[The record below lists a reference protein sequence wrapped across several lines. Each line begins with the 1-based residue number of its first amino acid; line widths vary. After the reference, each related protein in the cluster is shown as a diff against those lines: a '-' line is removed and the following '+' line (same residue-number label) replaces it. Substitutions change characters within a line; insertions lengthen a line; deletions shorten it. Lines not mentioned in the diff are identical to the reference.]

1 MDVTLTVEALGPQL
15 SGIGRYVWELCKRV
29 PQQPGIDR
37 VNFFANG
44 RFVDGPQAQ
53 LHGNSARTRIR
64 IPRWTRRRRTLRRL
78 RQSLIHGPN
87 YFLPRDAETGII
99 TVHDLSVFKY
109 PETHPAER
117 LRTFERDFE
126 RSLSRAE
133 HVITDTETVRREVIG
148 EFGLA
153 EAKVTAIPLGVGEEY
168 RPRAAGE
175 IQPHLA
181 AFGLAPGGYA
191 LCVSTLEPRK
201 KIAELL
207 RAWRELPA
215 ALRNST
221 PLVLAG
227 AKGWLNESLHDEVRE
242 GVSAG
247 WLRHLGFVSEEALL
261 ALYSGASLFI
271 YPSVYEGFCL
281 PPIEAMASGV
291 PVLVA
296 NRSCLPEVSGDA
308 AGYIDPDDVRAFSHA
323 IAEALTDSA
332 WRSQAREKG
341 LERAAKF
348 SWDRCAAQ
356 TVELYQRYR
365 P

>member
-15 SGIGRYVWELCKRV
+15 SGIGRYVWELCSRV

-37 VNFFANG
+37 LNFFANG

-53 LHGNSARTRIR
+53 LHGNSARSHIR
-64 IPRWTRRRRTLRRL
+64 MPRWMRRRRTLRRL
-78 RQSLIHGPN
+78 RQSLVHGPN
-87 YFLPRDAETGII
+87 YFLPGAVETGII

-117 LRTFERDFE
+117 LRAFERDFE
-126 RSLSRAE
+126 HSLSRAE

-153 EAKVTAIPLGVGEEY
+153 EAKVTAIPLGVGYEY
-168 RPRAAGE
+168 RPRGGDE
-175 IQPHLA
+175 IQPHVA
-181 AFGLAPGGYA
+181 PFGLAPGGYA
-191 LCVSTLEPRK
+191 LSVSTLEPRK
-201 KIAELL
+201 KISELIG
-207 RAWRELPA
+207 AWRELPQD
-215 ALRNST
+215 LRSST

-227 AKGWLNESLHDEVRE
+227 AKGWLNENLHDEVRE
-242 GVSAG
+242 GVAAG
-247 WLRHLGFVSEEALL
+247 WLRHLGFVPEEALL

-271 YPSVYEGFCL
+271 YPSVYEGFGL

-308 AGYIDPDDVRAFSHA
+308 AGYIDPDDPNAFSQA

-356 TVELYQRYR
+356 TAELYQRYR

>member
-1 MDVTLTVEALGPQL
+1 VDVTLTVEALGPQL
-15 SGIGRYVWELCKRV
+15 SGIGRYVWELCRMV

-37 VNFFANG
+37 VSFFANG
-44 RFVDGPQAQ
+44 RFVDGPQAR
-53 LHGNSARTRIR
+53 LLGNSTRSPIR
-64 IPRWTRRRRTLRRL
+64 IARLMRRRRTMRRL
-78 RQSLIHGPN
+78 RQSLVHGPN

-99 TVHDLSVFKY
+99 TVHDLSVLKY

-117 LRTFERDFE
+117 LRAFERDFE
-126 RSLSRAE
+126 CSLNRAE
-133 HVITDTETVRREVIG
+133 HVITDTETVRRELIAD
-148 EFGLA
+148 FGIS
-153 EAKVTAIPLGVGEEY
+153 EAKVTAIPLGVGDQY
-168 RPRAAGE
+168 RPRGADE
-175 IQPHLA
+175 MYPRLA
-181 AFGLAPGGYA
+181 PLGLAPGRYA

-201 KIAELL
+201 KIAELIG
-207 RAWRELPA
+207 AWRELPA
-215 ALRNST
+215 DLRNST

-227 AKGWLNESLHDEVRE
+227 AKGWLNESLHEEVRE
-242 GVSAG
+242 GVAAG
-247 WLRHLGFVSEEALL
+247 WLRHMGFVSEEALF

-271 YPSVYEGFCL
+271 YPSVYEGFGL

-308 AGYIDPDDVRAFSHA
+308 AGYIDPDDPNAFSQA
-323 IAEALTDSA
+323 IAEALTDSV

-356 TVELYQRYR
+356 TAELYQRYR